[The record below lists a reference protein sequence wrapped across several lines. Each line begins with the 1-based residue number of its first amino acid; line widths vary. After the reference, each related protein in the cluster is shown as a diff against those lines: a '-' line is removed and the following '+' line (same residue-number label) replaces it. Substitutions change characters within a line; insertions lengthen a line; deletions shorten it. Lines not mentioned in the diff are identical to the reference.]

1 MVIVGDIGNAAFYCR
16 MNHRDKDYT
25 QFLDSVHKTLDG
37 QFGKDRWKM
46 ELYFEVA
53 SGSNPDRKEWGR
65 LKADIADR
73 KINAVITVRAAM
85 IARDWEQFI
94 EFMELCRKK
103 DVRVFCTEGPDMAE
117 EIYHRIR
124 SFREAYLERGDGA

>member
-1 MVIVGDIGNAAFYCR
+1 MVVAGNIRRVAFYCR

-25 QFLDSVHKTLDG
+25 QFLDSVRKMLDVR
-37 QFGKDRWKM
+37 FGKERWKM
-46 ELYFEVA
+46 ELYYEVA
-53 SGSNPDRKEWGR
+53 SGSNPDRKQFKR

-94 EFMELCRKK
+94 GFMELCRKK

-117 EIYHRIR
+117 EIYKRIR
-124 SFREAYLERGDGA
+124 SFSEAYPERG

>member
-1 MVIVGDIGNAAFYCR
+1 MVVVGNIVKVAFYCR

-25 QFLDSVHKTLDG
+25 QFLDSVCKMLDM
-37 QFGKDRWKM
+37 QFGKDQWKM

-53 SGSNPDRKEWGR
+53 SGSNPDRKQFKH
-65 LKADIADR
+65 LKADIDDR

-94 EFMELCRKK
+94 GFMELCGKK

-117 EIYHRIR
+117 EIYERIC
-124 SFREAYLERGDGA
+124 SFSEAYLERGDSA